1 MLTCG
6 DYDMNVLKKEATR
19 KKFEYSAYLKYY
31 INIKKGIRCI
41 YLILVFPK
49 DLRDPNSIRDP
60 GMVEML

>member
-19 KKFEYSAYLKYY
+19 KKFEYSLYLKYY
-31 INIKKGIRCI
+31 INIKKGIKLKI
-41 YLILVFPK
+41 ILVFPK
-49 DLRDPNSIRDP
+49 ELRDPNSNRDP